1 MQAQNIATVDKKTS
15 ATTRQKKA
23 FDITGFH
30 DSVKNE
36 FEAGKITL
44 EEAAREF
51 YEANWTP
58 FIDMEYTKKNLGI

>member
-1 MQAQNIATVDKKTS
+1 MQAQSIVTVDKKSS
-15 ATTRQKKA
+15 ARTCQKKT

-44 EEAAREF
+44 EEAAKEF
-51 YEANWTP
+51 YKANWTP
-58 FIDMEYTKKNLGI
+58 FIDMEYTKKKLGI